1 LSRTETACFG
11 TPFFFTACDA
21 QTARGLPSAGTG
33 SKARFVGE
41 LVVKRNQK
49 ILAVLTSLIAASAM
63 LWAQAG
69 PVEPVS
75 PGVAAYEG
83 LPVQSHLAQGGG
95 ATPLAVR
102 YFPPER

>member
-1 LSRTETACFG
+1 M
-11 TPFFFTACDA
+11 
-21 QTARGLPSAGTG
+21 
-33 SKARFVGE
+33 
-41 LVVKRNQK
+41 KRNQK

-69 PVEPVS
+69 PAEPVS
-75 PGVAAYEG
+75 PMAAGYEG
-83 LPVQSHLAQGGG
+83 LPMPPQAVQGGG

>member
-1 LSRTETACFG
+1 M
-11 TPFFFTACDA
+11 
-21 QTARGLPSAGTG
+21 
-33 SKARFVGE
+33 
-41 LVVKRNQK
+41 KRNQK

-69 PVEPVS
+69 PVAPAAS
-75 PGVAAYEG
+75 TVAEYEG
-83 LPVQSHLAQGGG
+83 IPMQPDVAQGG